1 MRNKLKNSRNQ
12 DIVKSYDVTK
22 GKNITYDQNKST
34 HETINDIRNDV
45 EIDTSTFP
53 TQGSVIKAI
62 SDYADQKHTNYM
74 A

>member
-1 MRNKLKNSRNQ
+1 M
-12 DIVKSYDVTK
+12 
-22 GKNITYDQNKST
+22 
-34 HETINDIRNDV
+34 NDIRNDV

-62 SDYADQKHTNYM
+62 SDYADKKHTNYM